1 VHVSFKH
8 KKRPGRRFAG
18 GWRKRLAFVPPPT
31 TPTTSSSSALSSSA
45 AAASSAA
52 GKKKD
57 KKHDK
62 VNLVDL
68 LRTTKTPTPAIGL
81 LLEDIVPDPSLLDR
95 PIVFIDVNIVDFL
108 SGVTGGPIP
117 PHLERVQPPPK
128 LAKQIAKMEENKKGK
143 QTEQPTEAATTTPYA
158 PVHKPLFPPRLKKS
172 SSPTSSSS
180 SAATAPRPSPL
191 PTAGPTT
198 VPSQPSLLPTP
209 AADATS
215 FCLRGTDYHQRI
227 GLAQRQRTGN
237 ARRNH
242 PDVKP
247 LHDNISGPETRL
259 WDANTPCIS
268 TASLPRFEAALA
280 LNLAAFDRL
289 FGYYS
294 APKYVFY
301 FILFYLFKIILF
313 PGSVVHAL
321 LPASASNALL
331 TASQRPSRATLS
343 SSVTRA
349 APVPC
354 PRCDTVLSLVSLYA
368 TIWHPRAR

>member
-1 VHVSFKH
+1 MSMGDFFLQLF
-8 KKRPGRRFAG
+8 GRNG
-18 GWRKRLAFVPPPT
+18 DPPSQAIIT
-31 TPTTSSSSALSSSA
+31 CVTILT
-45 AAASSAA
+45 
-52 GKKKD
+52 
-57 KKHDK
+57 
-62 VNLVDL
+62 L
-68 LRTTKTPTPAIGL
+68 LCR
-81 LLEDIVPDPSLLDR
+81 SR
-95 PIVFIDVNIVDFL
+95 
-108 SGVTGGPIP
+108 
-117 PHLERVQPPPK
+117 
-128 LAKQIAKMEENKKGK
+128 
-143 QTEQPTEAATTTPYA
+143 
-158 PVHKPLFPPRLKKS
+158 
-172 SSPTSSSS
+172 
-180 SAATAPRPSPL
+180 ATATL
-191 PTAGPTT
+191 
-198 VPSQPSLLPTP
+198 
-209 AADATS
+209 D
-215 FCLRGTDYHQRI
+215 
-227 GLAQRQRTGN
+227 
-237 ARRNH
+237 
-242 PDVKP
+242 
-247 LHDNISGPETRL
+247 DNISGPETRL